1 MTRIVVDAALEEKL
15 TGSSAPLELCDQS
28 GNVLG
33 RFIPKIDWEAIERDR
48 PQRTEEELRL
58 REQTTG
64 GMSIG
69 QVLAHLEKL

>member
-15 TGSSAPLELCDQS
+15 TCSSEPLELCDEA

-48 PQRTEEELRL
+48 PKRTEEELRL
-58 REQTTG
+58 IEQQTG
-64 GMSIG
+64 GKSLAE
-69 QVLAHLEKL
+69 VLAHLEKL